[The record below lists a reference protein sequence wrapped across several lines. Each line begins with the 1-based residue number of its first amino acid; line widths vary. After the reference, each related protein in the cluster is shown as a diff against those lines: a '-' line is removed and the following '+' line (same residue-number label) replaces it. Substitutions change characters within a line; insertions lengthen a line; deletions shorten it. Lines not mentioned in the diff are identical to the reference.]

1 MVSGTLWNVGN
12 VGSIYGIQDMGY
24 AIAYPLM
31 QTALFVG
38 GLWGILAFKEIKG
51 RAIAVFFTASGVLL
65 VGALLLVL
73 YG

>member
-1 MVSGTLWNVGN
+1 MVSGTIWNIGN
-12 VGSIYGIQDMGY
+12 VGSIYGIQDVGY

-38 GLWGILAFKEIKG
+38 GLWGILAFKEIAG
-51 RAIAVFFTASGVLL
+51 RAIGVFFSASVVLMI
-65 VGALLLVL
+65 GALLLVL